1 MITVSE
7 GTPASRRES
16 NANKVT
22 GTLIKTASTL
32 LGMGSLEKTKMY
44 IRKIEAQT
52 VYSLTPEEGELEL
65 EIISN
70 ESAPLELAMNT
81 VKETAAK
88 IGEEAG
94 LKAETAP
101 LSFIPPGNPEN
112 SDVLRETLRRLLKE
126 QHIKARDETSADPA
140 SFFSCEGIPALS
152 LGIALG
158 REGAEQEFI
167 NIDSIDKGRRVLE
180 RLIAETG
187 TLEEL
192 PQAQE
197 G

>member
-1 MITVSE
+1 
-7 GTPASRRES
+7 
-16 NANKVT
+16 
-22 GTLIKTASTL
+22 
-32 LGMGSLEKTKMY
+32 
-44 IRKIEAQT
+44 
-52 VYSLTPEEGELEL
+52 
-65 EIISN
+65 
-70 ESAPLELAMNT
+70 MNT

-112 SDVLRETLRRLLKE
+112 SDMLRETLRRLLKE
-126 QHIKARDETSADPA
+126 QYIKVRDETSADPA
-140 SFFSCEGIPALS
+140 SFFSGEGIPALS

-180 RLIAETG
+180 RLVAETG
-187 TLEEL
+187 TLNEP